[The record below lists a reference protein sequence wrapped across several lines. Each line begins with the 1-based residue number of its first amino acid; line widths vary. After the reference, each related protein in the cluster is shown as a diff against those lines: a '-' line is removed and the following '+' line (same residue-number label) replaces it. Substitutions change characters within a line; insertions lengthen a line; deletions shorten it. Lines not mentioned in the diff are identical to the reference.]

1 MTARRLLGAALA
13 TTLAALATPLATAAT
28 ASLSASAD
36 TYYANMPFTLT
47 LKAEGFAEEPPPAP
61 PPLAIAGC
69 EVTYLGMSPS
79 VSSHIQIING
89 RRSEWKQVTF
99 NYQWRVVAAA
109 TGRYSVPALR
119 LSQNGVEAG
128 TPAAAFEVAALP
140 ATSDMI
146 VRMELPARDLWAGET
161 FDVAVTW
168 LLNRE
173 VESHEF
179 SVPLF
184 SIDGAEVTSPRAG
197 GAQAMRFAAGA
208 GEVALPLERSQVRE
222 DGRAYTRFR
231 FPARVTLH
239 RPGAVEVAPV
249 RVLARLQTG
258 TTRDS
263 WGFRRARHELFSAQ
277 GQRRRLTVRP
287 LPEAGRP
294 ANFVNAIGT
303 GFAIDVQASR
313 TVVAV
318 GDPIELTVRL
328 HSDGP
333 LTGVGLPR
341 LDGPGTLPPALFG
354 ITEASP
360 AGEIDEATGSKRFAV
375 TVRIKSAEVREVPPL
390 SFAYFDPVA
399 GAYRSVASQ
408 PIALSVGA
416 GQLVGAGEVVAAP
429 RPDAALPT
437 PARTDGAG
445 TGGRAGGLTTLLGA
459 DMALSDSAQ
468 TLATPWQPSGA
479 VLLALYLVPCGA
491 FACAL
496 LLRRSTGRRQHGREL
511 RQAASALQRALGST
525 APAREAAPLV
535 ATAAR
540 RLARLAGVDPA
551 AFGPLLERL
560 ETRAFDPTA
569 AAEPLPADAVAELGQ
584 LARQWR
590 RQAAKGVAASVA
602 LTMVLL
608 VAPAVWAEAPAAAP
622 QDDAAAL
629 AAARAT
635 YGEALA
641 ETDRLRR
648 VRLFASAERAL
659 RSLAAANPNAPAL
672 QVDWGNAALGAQDA
686 GRAVLA
692 YRRALRQVPSEARA
706 AANLAWLRN
715 RQPSWLPRPASAG
728 ALDSLLFWRN
738 RFTAAQLHLA
748 GAAAFAG
755 GVLLLAPWWP
765 PRRRWPR
772 KAAVPLLLAWALAA
786 GTALSVKDDANA
798 AVVLADGT
806 ALRAADSAG
815 AALAFAQPLPAGTE
829 VTVQEARGGWRRVA
843 LADGTRGWLA
853 ASAVA
858 LVASDA
864 ATPPGEP
871 DSST

>member
-1 MTARRLLGAALA
+1 MIAWRLLGIALA
-13 TTLAALATPLATAAT
+13 VLATPVAAAAT
-28 ASLSASAD
+28 ASLSASTDA
-36 TYYANMPFTLT
+36 YYANMPFTLT
-47 LKAEGFAEEPPPAP
+47 LKAEGFAEEPAPAP

-79 VSSHIQIING
+79 VSSHIQIVNG

-119 LSQNGVEAG
+119 LTQNGVQAG
-128 TPAAAFEVAALP
+128 TPAAAFEVSELP

-146 VRMELPARDLWAGET
+146 VRLELPERDLWVGET

-184 SIDGAEVTSPRAG
+184 SVDGAEVASPRAA
-197 GAQAMRFAAGA
+197 GAQAMRFPAGA

-222 DGRAYTRFR
+222 NGRAYTQFR

-239 RPGAVEVAPV
+239 RPGAVDVAPV

-263 WGFRRARHELFSAQ
+263 WGFRRARHQLFSAH
-277 GQRRRLTVRP
+277 GERRRLTVRP

-294 ANFVNAIGT
+294 ASFVNAIGT

-318 GDPIELTVRL
+318 GDPIELTVVLR
-328 HSDGP
+328 SDGP
-333 LTGVGLPR
+333 LTGVGLPP
-341 LDGPGTLPPALFG
+341 LDGPGALPPALFG

-360 AGEIDEATGSKRFAV
+360 AGEIDEAAGSKRFRV
-375 TVRIKSAEVREVPPL
+375 TARIKSAEVREVPPL

-429 RPDAALPT
+429 RPAATQPT
-437 PARTDGAG
+437 PAENSGAN
-445 TGGRAGGLTTLLGA
+445 ASGLTTLLGA
-459 DMALSDSAQ
+459 EMALSSPAE
-468 TLATPWQPSGA
+468 TLATPWQPSGGL
-479 VLLALYLVPCGA
+479 LLALYLLPCGA
-491 FACAL
+491 FGGAL

-511 RQAASALQRALGST
+511 RQAARNLQRALGST

-535 ATAAR
+535 VAAAR
-540 RLARLAGVDPA
+540 HFGRLASVDSA
-551 AFGPLLERL
+551 TIGPLLERL
-560 ETRAFDPTA
+560 ETRAFDPA
-569 AAEPLPADAVAELGQ
+569 AAAQPLPAEAVAELAQ
-584 LARQWR
+584 LARDWR
-590 RQAAKGVAASVA
+590 RQAAKGVAATASLVLVLA
-602 LTMVLL
+602 LP
-608 VAPAVWAEAPAAAP
+608 APAVWAQTPDAPP
-622 QDDAAAL
+622 DAL
-629 AAARAT
+629 AAARDA
-635 YGEALA
+635 YGQALA

-648 VRLFASAERAL
+648 VRQFAKAERAL
-659 RSLAAANPNAPAL
+659 RMLAAAQPNAPAL

-692 YRRALRQVPSEARA
+692 YRRALRQAPSQPQAT
-706 AANLAWLRN
+706 ANLAWLRT
-715 RQPSWLPRPASAG
+715 RQPSWLPRPAAAG

-748 GAAAFAG
+748 GAIAFAA

-786 GTALSVKDDANA
+786 GTALSLRDDAHA

-829 VTVQEARGGWRRVA
+829 VTVQEVRGPWRRVA

-858 LVASDA
+858 LVAGA
-864 ATPPGEP
+864 AAADEAA
-871 DSST
+871 